1 MIKIVIYK
9 KNPSEIIEI
18 VRELRAHGL
27 VQGADFDFRYYPTED
42 NNFSYEDVIHKHTVF
57 TFYEDKQATLF
68 SLKYGFK

>member
-27 VQGADFDFRYYPTED
+27 VQGADFDFRYYPKED
-42 NNFSYEDVIHKHTVF
+42 NNFTYEDVIQKHTVF
-57 TFYEDKQATLF
+57 TFYEAKLATFF
-68 SLKYGFK
+68 SLKYGS